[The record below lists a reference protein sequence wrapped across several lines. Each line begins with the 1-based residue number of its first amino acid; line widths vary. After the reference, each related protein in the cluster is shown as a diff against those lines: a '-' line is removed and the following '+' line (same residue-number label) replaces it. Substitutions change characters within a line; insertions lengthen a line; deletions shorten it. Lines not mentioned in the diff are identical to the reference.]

1 MQNSDIKRRVTIVTP
16 YVTKSLNGEACL
28 VPLNS
33 SRFTLLTNGM
43 MGFTI
48 GATIAIDA
56 MNVKTFGF
64 YPVRMSTVDDG
75 SSTNSD
81 SSK

>member
-1 MQNSDIKRRVTIVTP
+1 
-16 YVTKSLNGEACL
+16 
-28 VPLNS
+28 
-33 SRFTLLTNGM
+33 M